1 MSLISCGLT
10 SMRRRPK
17 PGRRADGHAL
27 REGELDGLAH
37 HVRVAAM
44 EAAGD
49 IGRRD
54 VRHDVLVAP
63 QGPAA
68 VALSHVAVD
77 VDVDAHSFAMTSL
90 AIRSTWAGW

>member
-1 MSLISCGLT
+1 
-10 SMRRRPK
+10 
-17 PGRRADGHAL
+17 AV

-37 HVRVAAM
+37 HVRVAAV

-49 IGRRD
+49 VGRRD
-54 VRHDVLVAP
+54 VGHDVLVAP

-68 VALSHVAVD
+68 VALAHVAVD

-90 AIRSTWAGW
+90 AIRSTWAGWSRYGISIILFTPGLTWARSWSMH